1 MGPSLSRLRSIL
13 KRIRRRC
20 ATAAWRALGAG
31 AAMACAA
38 TSAGAHGFGQRF
50 DLPLPLSLY
59 LFGAGAAV
67 ALSFVVFGLFVRHPP
82 KLRDIP
88 RLDLTATPLG
98 RLIASPIVVVPL
110 KLITLGLF
118 AVTIAAGL
126 LGDQNPY
133 RNIAPTLVWIVWWVG
148 FAYVSALLGNVWAS
162 INPWRTVFDA
172 ANWVWRRL
180 GGRGDRSFQWPYPRA
195 LGVWPA
201 CLLLLAFS
209 WIELVYPSPAVPAQ
223 IACFAIAYSILTWAG
238 MLTFGRDTWL
248 EHGEVFTIVFGLFA
262 RVSPIETRGSQLLIR
277 PFGAGLLGGQPV
289 SISMMALV
297 LLLLATVL
305 YDGLLTTPE
314 WTNFENTLRLLLS
327 WPGERGATAIRTLG
341 LLALWLMFLG
351 IYGAVSA
358 LMTLAAGQR
367 RSALEMAR
375 SFALTL
381 IPIAIGYHVAHYLAF
396 LLIQGQ
402 YIVPLLS
409 DPFGYGWNLFG
420 TAEYRVDIG
429 LVGARFAWYAAVL
442 AIVLGHV
449 AAVYLA
455 HVKAIQTIEVRAAAL
470 RSQIPLTALMVAYT
484 LTGLSIIAE
493 PIVERRTPAKPS
505 ATAGV
510 AIGIPADALLPE
522 PGTGQLRP
530 VGAAKLA
537 QQKLTYRVLGSAFHD
552 GSRTEVADLLYAY
565 AFAYRWGVRRDGDDL
580 HYDPWVDAATA
591 PMRRSVAGLQVVGA
605 DETSK
610 TFRVGDV
617 SFVRQLYSIDVY
629 TGVVSEDAD
638 RHAGAVAPWSTI
650 PWHLLVLMEE
660 AVGRGWAAFS
670 QAEATRRGVPWLD
683 LVRSEPLNLKLT
695 ALVDQFA
702 RDGHRPE
709 ALRAL
714 VNQDEA
720 RKRWAALAAF
730 YKSSGHFLVTNGPY
744 RLKRWSADGVTVEA
758 FRDLSYPLGVG
769 SYDAYANPR
778 RGYVTDA
785 KLTADRITLS
795 GDIEIVEKFQRS
807 HRLARVPLQSI
818 GAEIRKR
825 LAPECRYVVIDQQ
838 QRIVL
843 AGVARLV
850 DAPTFQ
856 ININGLLPHGSY
868 TMLAIVALNGN
879 VMNADIRRIPFVIS
893 SNP

>member
-1 MGPSLSRLRSIL
+1 MSRSRSIL
-13 KRIRRRC
+13 RRGRRRC
-20 ATAAWRALGAG
+20 VAAAWRAFGAG
-31 AAMACAA
+31 AAIACAA

-67 ALSFVVFGLFVRHPP
+67 ALSFVIFGLFVRRPP
-82 KLRDIP
+82 AHRDIP
-88 RLDLTATPLG
+88 QVDLTATPLG
-98 RLIASPIVVVPL
+98 RLIASPIVVVAL
-110 KLITLGLF
+110 KLVTLGLF
-118 AVTIAAGL
+118 AVTIVAGV

-148 FAYVSALLGNVWAS
+148 FAYVSALVGNVWAL
-162 INPWRTVFDA
+162 INPWRTIFDT
-172 ANWVWRRL
+172 ANWVCQRL
-180 GGRGDRSFQWPYPRA
+180 GSRGGLSFQRPYPRA

-209 WIELVYPSPAVPAQ
+209 WIELVYPSPALPAQ
-223 IACFAIAYSILTWAG
+223 IAFLAIAYSILTWAG
-238 MLTFGRDTWL
+238 MLAFGRDAWL
-248 EHGEVFTIVFGLFA
+248 EHGEVFTAVFGLFA
-262 RVSPIETRGSQLLIR
+262 RVSPIEARGSRLLIR
-277 PFGAGLLGGQPV
+277 PFGAGLLDHQPV
-289 SISMMALV
+289 SMSMMALV

-305 YDGLLTTPE
+305 YDGLLTAPE
-314 WTNFENTLRLLLS
+314 WTEVESALRPLLPWL
-327 WPGERGATAIRTLG
+327 GEYGAIAIRTLG
-341 LLALWLMFLG
+341 LFAFWLIFLG
-351 IYGAVSA
+351 AYGAVSV

-367 RSALEMAR
+367 RPALEMAR

-381 IPIAIGYHVAHYLAF
+381 IPIALGYHIAHYLVF

-409 DPFGYGWNLFG
+409 DPFGYGWNLFE
-420 TAEYRVDIG
+420 TAGYRVDIG
-429 LVGARFAWYAAVL
+429 LVGPRFAWYAAVV

-455 HVKAIQTIEVRAAAL
+455 HVKAIQTIEARTAAL
-470 RSQIPLTALMVAYT
+470 RSQIPLTALMIAYT
-484 LTGLSIIAE
+484 FTGLSIIAE
-493 PIVERRTPAKPS
+493 PIVERRMPAEPS
-505 ATAGV
+505 ATAGA
-510 AIGIPADALLPE
+510 AISIPTDALLPE
-522 PGTGQLRP
+522 PGSGQLRP
-530 VGAAKLA
+530 VGPEKFA

-552 GSRTEVADLLYAY
+552 GTRTEVADLLYAY

-580 HYDPWVDAATA
+580 HYDPVVDATTA
-591 PMRRSVAGLQVVGA
+591 PMRGSVVGLQVVGA

-610 TFRVGDV
+610 TFRVGDI

-629 TGVVSEDAD
+629 VRVTSEDAE
-638 RHAGAVAPWSTI
+638 RHAGVAAPWSTI
-650 PWHLLVLMEE
+650 PWHLMVLMEE

-670 QAEATRRGVPWLD
+670 EAEAARRGVPWLD
-683 LVRSEPLNLKLT
+683 LVRSEALNRTLA
-695 ALVDQFA
+695 ALVEQFA
-702 RDGHRPE
+702 RDGHWPE

-730 YKSSGHFLVTNGPY
+730 YKSNGHFLVTNGPY
-744 RLKRWSADGVTVEA
+744 RLKRWSADSVTVEA

-769 SYDAYANPR
+769 SYDAYAIPR
-778 RGYVTDA
+778 RGYVTEA
-785 KLTADRITLS
+785 RLAADRITLS
-795 GDIEIVEKFQRS
+795 GDIEIVDKFQRS
-807 HRLARVPLQSI
+807 HRLVRVSLQSI

-825 LAPECRYVVIDQQ
+825 LAPECRYVVVDHK

-843 AGVARLV
+843 AGVARLG

-856 ININGLLPHGSY
+856 INIDGLLPHGRY

-879 VMNADIRRIPFVIS
+879 VMNAEIRRIPFVIP